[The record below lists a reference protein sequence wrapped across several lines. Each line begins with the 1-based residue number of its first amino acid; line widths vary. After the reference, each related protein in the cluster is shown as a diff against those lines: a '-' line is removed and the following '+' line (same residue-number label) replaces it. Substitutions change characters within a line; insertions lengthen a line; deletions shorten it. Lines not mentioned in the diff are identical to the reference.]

1 MPDFI
6 QAAFGRK
13 PNAIG
18 RDVVNGGNVSLRH
31 LERSTYILGA
41 HGTGKSTCMLH
52 LILCAIRNYR
62 SGIVVLDPHGQLV
75 NDLLLH
81 CPPQHADRII
91 YFAPAEQRAK
101 PLGFNPFEWRAE
113 EGYGHKVAMVLSV
126 FQHLWG
132 TDWAQTPQLLLSL
145 ETCIRTLFAAYPHYQ
160 THFMHM
166 LHLVSDTV
174 EGKQWRRKLAQAVQD
189 DDVLRAHWEAWNKT
203 EKGSTWNADT
213 KSSRTRISHILN
225 NATLRPILCQPI
237 SSSCLHFEEILSQ
250 KKILCVN
257 LSNIEGEQG
266 WQLLGSLIL
275 AQLVAMGYQREQI
288 PENERVPCHIFADEY
303 DSFVPQMFSEII
315 FKLRKYKLF
324 TTIAHQSLSQVSG
337 EALAAALNCG
347 NMILFRVNS
356 KESRILGSELYQDN
370 SFPKNGLMSLPL
382 YEAMVKYQD
391 GRNVLQARVKMTP
404 NSEVARSD
412 VAHKIRQRS
421 LDYGRFV
428 EPAPPQVEINPL
440 IETNKQPS
448 ISVSSVSEIDNA
460 EWLG

>member
-13 PNAIG
+13 PNALG
-18 RDVVNGGNVSLRH
+18 RDVVNGGSVSLRH

-52 LILCAIRNYR
+52 LILCAIRNNT

-75 NDLLLH
+75 NDVLLY

-91 YFAPAEQRAK
+91 YFAPAEQRVK
-101 PLGFNPFEWRAE
+101 PFGFNPFEWRAE

-132 TDWAQTPQLLLSL
+132 TDWSQTPQLLLSL
-145 ETCIRTLFAAYPHYQ
+145 EACIRTLFAAYNEYQ

-166 LHLVSDTV
+166 LYLVSDTN
-174 EGKQWRRKLAQAVQD
+174 EGKQWRRKLANAVQH
-189 DDVLRAHWEAWNKT
+189 DDVLRAHWEAWNKSD
-203 EKGSTWNADT
+203 KGSTWYADT
-213 KSSRTRISHILN
+213 KSSRTRVSHILN
-225 NATLRPILCQPI
+225 NASLRPILCQPT
-237 SSSCLHFEEILSQ
+237 SSSCFHFEKVLSQ
-250 KKILCVN
+250 KRVLLVN

-288 PENERVPCHIFADEY
+288 PEKERVPCHIFADEY
-303 DSFVPQMFSEII
+303 DSFVPKMFSEII

-347 NMILFRVNS
+347 NIIVFRVNS
-356 KESRILGSELYQDN
+356 KEARILGSEFYQDH
-370 SFPKNGLMSLPL
+370 SFPKSGLMGLPL
-382 YEAMVKYQD
+382 YEAIVKYQD
-391 GRNVLQARVKMTP
+391 QRNIVQAHVKMEP
-404 NSEVARSD
+404 NSEI
-412 VAHKIRQRS
+412 AHYATALKIRERS
-421 LDYGRFV
+421 LNYGRGF
-428 EPAPPQVEINPL
+428 ELSPSPL
-440 IETNKQPS
+440 ETNSVVETISQSS
-448 ISVSSVSEIDNA
+448 IDEASILEIDNT
-460 EWLG
+460 EWLC

>member
-18 RDVVNGGNVSLRH
+18 RDVVNGGGISLRH

-41 HGTGKSTCMLH
+41 HGTGKSTCMLQ
-52 LILCAIRNYR
+52 LILSEIRSYR

-75 NDLLLH
+75 NDVLLH

-101 PLGFNPFEWRAE
+101 PFGFNPFEWRAE

-132 TDWAQTPQLLLSL
+132 TDWAQTPQLLLAL
-145 ETCIRTLFAAYPHYQ
+145 QICIRTLFASYQTYQ

-166 LHLVSDTV
+166 LYLVSDTV
-174 EGKQWRRKLAQAVQD
+174 EGRQWRTKLANVVQN
-189 DDVLRAHWEAWNKT
+189 DDVLRAQWQAWNKSD
-203 EKGSTWNADT
+203 KGSTWHADT
-213 KSSRTRISHILN
+213 KSSRTRISHVLS
-225 NATLRPILCQPI
+225 NATLRPILSTPT
-237 SSSCLHFEEILSQ
+237 SSSCFHFEKVLSQ
-250 KKILCVN
+250 KGVLLVN

-303 DSFVPQMFSEII
+303 DSFVPKMFSELI

-356 KESRILGSELYQDN
+356 KESRILGSEFYQDN
-370 SFPKNGLMSLPL
+370 SFPANGLMSLPL

-391 GRNVLQARVKMTP
+391 GRNVRQARVKMTP
-404 NSEVARSD
+404 NTEVARSN

-421 LDYGRFV
+421 LDYGRV
-428 EPAPPQVEINPL
+428 IEPPAPQVEINPPVHANEQL
-440 IETNKQPS
+440 S
-448 ISVSSVSEIDNA
+448 IKVSSVSEIDNS